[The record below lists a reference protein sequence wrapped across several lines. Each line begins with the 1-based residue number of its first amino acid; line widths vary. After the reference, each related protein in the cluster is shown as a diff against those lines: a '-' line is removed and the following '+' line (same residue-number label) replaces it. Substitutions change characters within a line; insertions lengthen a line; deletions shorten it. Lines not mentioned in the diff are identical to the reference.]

1 MFNIYQDNMSSNVIL
16 PLGPD
21 RTLTIF
27 EWFFAEPGSGEGW
40 ESMQQTIAFSDEI
53 QQEDIVICEQVQR
66 GLRSRAYDTGRFS
79 AKRENG
85 VYHFQNLVREFAR
98 TRQGSARSAPERSSA
113 VRSPMTQPAPR
124 VPTDASSSPSY
135 PRSSGSRT
143 APGASPTAWRK
154 PSTAALTSP
163 CCPRSR
169 STRGGP
175 PRRMP

>member
-1 MFNIYQDNMSSNVIL
+1 MVIPPTAKPSAFEAMTSPTAAEGGEQALSVLRSPDGEEDALYYWMFPNTMFNIYQDNMSSNVIL

-27 EWFFAEPGSGEGW
+27 EWFFAEPGSGPGW

-85 VYHFQNLVREFAR
+85 VYHFQNLVREFL
-98 TRQGSARSAPERSSA
+98 GE
-113 VRSPMTQPAPR
+113 
-124 VPTDASSSPSY
+124 
-135 PRSSGSRT
+135 
-143 APGASPTAWRK
+143 
-154 PSTAALTSP
+154 
-163 CCPRSR
+163 
-169 STRGGP
+169 
-175 PRRMP
+175 